1 MNIKILTPAKVDIF
15 NGADFYESQSQG
27 LGKYFLN
34 TIFSDIESLRIYC
47 GVHIKIET
55 YYRLLSKRFPY
66 AIYYKYDRETVFIYA
81 ILDTRSNPVY
91 ISGRLS

>member
-1 MNIKILTPAKVDIF
+1 MNIQILTPAKIDIS

-66 AIYYKYDRETVFIYA
+66 AIYYKYDKETVFVYA
-81 ILDTRSNPVY
+81 VLDTRSNPIY

>member
-1 MNIKILTPAKVDIF
+1 MNIQILTPAKIDIA
-15 NGADFYESQSQG
+15 NGADFYESQSLG

-47 GVHIKIET
+47 GVHIQVEN

-66 AIYYKYDRETVFIYA
+66 AIYYKYHDNIVYIYA
-81 ILDTRSNPVY
+81 VLDTRTNPKS
-91 ISGRLS
+91 INERLL